1 MPKAPRPPAANVQ
14 GTKMS
19 GEYDERF
26 FPAVFKEVVGFHLRI
41 AQEASFEAF
50 GVMAGKANL
59 KPGWYA
65 LLTILNE
72 AGSMTPSELSKHCG
86 RDRSTLTS
94 TLKALAARELIQRER
109 KSDDQR
115 SYEVRLTAVG
125 FDIQRRLHAIAIEHE
140 RRLDEILGQDKDML
154 LAMLRRIAS
163 RI

>member
-1 MPKAPRPPAANVQ
+1 MPEAPRPPATNVR

-19 GEYDERF
+19 QENDEYF
-26 FPAVFKEVVGFHLRI
+26 VPAVFREVVGFHLRI

-72 AGSMTPSELSKHCG
+72 AGSMTPSELSRHCG

-94 TLKALAARELIQRER
+94 TLKALAARGLIQRER
-109 KSDDQR
+109 KSEDQR
-115 SYEVRLTAVG
+115 SYEVRLTAIG
-125 FDIQRRLHAIAIEHE
+125 CDIQRRLHAIAIDHE
-140 RRLDEILGQDKDML
+140 RHLDEILGQDKAML
-154 LAMLRRIAS
+154 LAILRRIAS
-163 RI
+163 RV